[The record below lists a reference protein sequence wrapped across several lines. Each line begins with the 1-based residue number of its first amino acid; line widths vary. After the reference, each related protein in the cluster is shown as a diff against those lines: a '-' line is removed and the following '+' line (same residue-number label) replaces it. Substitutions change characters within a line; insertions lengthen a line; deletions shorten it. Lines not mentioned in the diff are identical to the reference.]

1 MADAEF
7 FDRLLEGDAGGIVVE
22 VREATMATEG
32 DEVVV
37 AFCLIALET
46 ARH

>member
-7 FDRLLEGDAGGIVVE
+7 FERLFEGDAGGVVVE

-37 AFCLIALET
+37 AFGLIALEA